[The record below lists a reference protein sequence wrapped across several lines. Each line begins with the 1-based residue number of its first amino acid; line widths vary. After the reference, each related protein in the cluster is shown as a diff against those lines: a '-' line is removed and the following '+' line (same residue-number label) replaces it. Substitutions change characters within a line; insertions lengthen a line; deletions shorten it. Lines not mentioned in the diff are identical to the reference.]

1 MRDTRCFATS
11 RIGLSRINAKF
22 EGGIREE
29 DANLRIDHAGELK
42 ISIFIDIYNHNYRY
56 SINSLIVYAQLKQK
70 SKGKFKKFD

>member
-1 MRDTRCFATS
+1 MRDTRCTS

-42 ISIFIDIYNHNYRY
+42 ISIFIDIYDRNYVDIR
-56 SINSLIVYAQLKQK
+56 
-70 SKGKFKKFD
+70 